1 MDDHLIR
8 IKRARVLLSR
18 LERLS
23 ADSSWAHRAS
33 GLRGSIIRILN
44 NPEKQHED
52 KGIITLENLLKQG
65 FDLLTKAAHE
75 IPDFENDY

>member
-1 MDDHLIR
+1 MNELIR

-44 NPEKQHED
+44 NPKMQSED
-52 KGIITLENLLKQG
+52 EGIITLENLLKQG
-65 FDLLTKAAHE
+65 FDLLAKAARE
-75 IPDFENDY
+75 IPDREIKY